1 MAKQGIFNNK
11 DASTFLILWIKIS
24 SWIFFFLMMGALLM
38 LQFWPYLIIF
48 LHLKIMIFHFHLQSL
63 SGKTLSNSSISS
75 FFFLSSYLYYMFS
88 KKKCYL
94 YIICNKILKFG
105 QIVLCLHV
113 HSLCKHF
120 ICIYYLFYMKHTLV
134 FFF

>member
-1 MAKQGIFNNK
+1 MDKNK
-11 DASTFLILWIKIS
+11 FLDI
-24 SWIFFFLMMGALLM
+24 FFLMMGALLM

-88 KKKCYL
+88 KKNVIYILYVIRYWNLDRSYCVCMYIAYVSIL
-94 YIICNKILKFG
+94 YVYIIF
-105 QIVLCLHV
+105 
-113 HSLCKHF
+113 F
-120 ICIYYLFYMKHTLV
+120 IWNTLW
-134 FFF
+134 FFFLIFNENNILLL

>member
-1 MAKQGIFNNK
+1 MDKNK
-11 DASTFLILWIKIS
+11 FLDI
-24 SWIFFFLMMGALLM
+24 FFLMMGALLM

-94 YIICNKILKFG
+94 YIICNKILKLSQKKKIRYWNLDRSYCVCMYIAYVSILYVYIIF
-105 QIVLCLHV
+105 
-113 HSLCKHF
+113 F
-120 ICIYYLFYMKHTLV
+120 IWNTLWFC
-134 FFF
+134 FFFNF